1 MPQRIIYST
10 HGKPAEVLKCES
22 FELESLQPGEVIIA
36 LAYANINPSDLGMIG
51 GTYGKLPPLPAVPG
65 REGVGRIVDVHPDV
79 TSVEAGDLVRIP
91 ESVGAWQSHCIAKAD
106 ALFRLPKN
114 LDEAQAATLFINP
127 PTALMLLESFVELQ
141 PGDWII
147 QNASNSQVGMW
158 VIQLASARGIH
169 TLNVV
174 RREGLEAPLHDIGAD
189 HVIVENNDYPKSI
202 RELTG
207 GKKPRLAL
215 NSVGGESVVNLI
227 RCLEDGGT
235 CVTFGGMVGD
245 PVRFPTRFLIFN
257 DVHLC
262 GFWMDKWMRQHS
274 SEEIAELYQRVFDA
288 VVTDGLQSHIE
299 QVFPL
304 EQAVDAI
311 RAFQQPRLGKLLLRP

>member
-10 HGKPAEVLKCES
+10 HGKPTEVLKFEH
-22 FELESLQPGEVIIA
+22 FELPGLQPGEVIIE

-65 REGVGRIVDVHPDV
+65 REGVGRVVDVHPHV
-79 TSVEAGDLVRIP
+79 TVVKKGDLVRIP
-91 ESVGAWQSHCIAKAD
+91 ESVGAWQSHCIAAASD
-106 ALFRLPKN
+106 LFVLPTH

-127 PTALMLLESFVELQ
+127 PTALMLLESFVDLQ
-141 PGDWII
+141 PGDWIL

-158 VIQLASARGIH
+158 VIQLARTRGIH
-169 TLNVV
+169 TLNIV
-174 RREGLEAPLHDIGAD
+174 RREGLEAPLRDIGAD
-189 HVIVENNDYPKSI
+189 HVIVENNDYPKTL
-202 RELTG
+202 RDLTG

-245 PVRFPTRFLIFN
+245 PIRFPTRFLIFN

-274 SEEIAELYQRVFDA
+274 RQDISALYQRVFDA
-288 VVTDGLQSHIE
+288 TTTHGLQTPIE
-299 QVFPL
+299 QVYPL

-311 RAFQQPRLGKLLLRP
+311 RAFQQPRFGKLLLKP